1 MSETAAD
8 RQTLFFTLA
17 TAGHVD
23 HGKTSLLRALTGIDP
38 DRLKEEQE
46 RQMTTDLGFAHMRVH
61 VRSESDSPPGQNQ
74 AIGEHDLV
82 ISFIDVPGHGKFLKN
97 MLAGVGGID
106 MALLVV
112 ASDEG
117 PMPQTIQHTKILSL
131 LGIKHAVVA
140 LTKIDMSSEAQQED
154 AEARVRT
161 LLAQYQIDIVDFVK
175 VSCTEKTGIKTLSES
190 LSKNVLQLPKRTLL
204 KGDAAKLEDNANA
217 GANEQVAAFLP
228 IDRVFSKPGYGA
240 VVTGTLVRGEISV
253 NDSVWIEPGE
263 IKGRVRGLETF
274 NQRLTIAR
282 AGQRLAVNISLK
294 ENKTI
299 ERGQAVV
306 GQEVAPTKDLFVAI
320 DKLDDLKASDFKNAL
335 NNQLVKLY
343 HGTAECPSHLRWVA
357 QSDDSSPIFGHL
369 FLEQPL
375 VASPQE
381 RFIIRWGDE
390 GLAGGAIL
398 LADRPRWLNRNK
410 VLQLLA
416 LCNDLNYNMAAKL
429 FLESSPQNMLKEDAL
444 NILLP
449 QTVKNTIVRDLLKSD
464 AIKWGEQIVT
474 LSSRNEIHEKI
485 LREVDNNAKNPDSM
499 TKDAAGVSLEHL
511 RNRILAGIDR
521 QALHQCVHE
530 LVEAGKLARSG
541 DRITLA
547 SGEKR
552 AIPAETLKLQEKI
565 SEILANHICLELSEL
580 AKQTSSDV
588 KLVTFAIGL
597 MSQQGTASVVNYEFA
612 SLNTKLTEA
621 HHVLAKLWRE
631 KRQITPADFR
641 DGLGTSRKYAMA
653 LLAYFDDQRV
663 TRRTGDSRALLKLP
677 S

>member
-1 MSETAAD
+1 MSETVGE
-8 RQTLFFTLA
+8 QQSLFFTLA

-61 VRSESDSPPGQNQ
+61 LDASAKHPTGC
-74 AIGEHDLV
+74 DLV
-82 ISFIDVPGHGKFLKN
+82 ISFIDVPGHGKFIKN

-117 PMPQTIQHTKILSL
+117 PMPQTVQHVKILSL
-131 LGIKHAVVA
+131 LAIKYAVVA
-140 LTKIDMSSEAQQED
+140 LTKIDMSSDAQQDD
-154 AEARVRT
+154 AEQRVRK
-161 LLAQYQIDIVDFVK
+161 LLEQYQISIVDLIK
-175 VSCTEKTGIKTLSES
+175 VSCTQKTGIKALGDS
-190 LSKNVLQLPKRTLL
+190 LSKNVLELPKRTLL
-204 KGDAAKLEDNANA
+204 RGDAAKLEETSNPAVSEKA
-217 GANEQVAAFLP
+217 AAFLP

-240 VVTGTLVRGEISV
+240 VVTGTLVRGEISI
-253 NDSVWIEPGE
+253 NDNVWIEPGE

-274 NQRLTIAR
+274 NQRLTVAR
-282 AGQRLAVNISLK
+282 AGQRLAINISLK
-294 ENKTI
+294 ENKAI
-299 ERGQAVV
+299 ERGHAVV
-306 GQEVAPTKDLFVAI
+306 GHEVSPTKDLLVAI
-320 DKLDDLKASDFKNAL
+320 DTLDNLKAADFKNAL

-343 HGTAECPSHLRWVA
+343 HGTAECPSHLRWVS
-357 QSDDSSPIFGHL
+357 QSDASAPIFGYL

-375 VASPQE
+375 VAAPQE
-381 RFIIRWGDE
+381 RFIIRWGDD

-398 LADRPRWLNRNK
+398 LSDRPRWLNRSKLVELCNY
-410 VLQLLA
+410 
-416 LCNDLNYNMAAKL
+416 CNDLNYSMAARL
-429 FLESSPQNMLKEDAL
+429 FIESSPQNMLKEEAL
-444 NILLP
+444 NVILP
-449 QTVKNTIVRDLLKSD
+449 QSVRTTIVRDLLKSD
-464 AIKWGEQIVT
+464 ATKWGDQIVT
-474 LSSRNEIHEKI
+474 ATSRKEIQEKI
-485 LREVDNNAKNPDSM
+485 LREVEENS
-499 TKDAAGVSLEHL
+499 DAASKIDSKGVSLEHL
-511 RNRILAGIDR
+511 RNRVLAGIDR

-547 SGEKR
+547 SGLQR
-552 AIPAETLKLQEKI
+552 AIPAETAKLQTKI
-565 SEILANHICLELSEL
+565 QEILANHVCLELSEI

-597 MSQQGTASVVNYEFA
+597 MSEQGTASIVNYEFA
-612 SLNTKLTEA
+612 CLNSKIAEA

-653 LLAYFDDQRV
+653 LLAHFDDQRV
-663 TRRTGDSRALLKLP
+663 TRRTGDSRQLLKLP

>member
-1 MSETAAD
+1 MSEAVAD
-8 RQTLFFTLA
+8 QQILFFTLA

-61 VRSESDSPPGQNQ
+61 VDASSKHPSGR
-74 AIGEHDLV
+74 DLV

-106 MALLVV
+106 LALLVV

-117 PMPQTIQHTKILSL
+117 PMPQTVQHVKILSL

-154 AEARVRT
+154 AETGVRE
-161 LLAQYQIDIVDFVK
+161 LLAQYQISIIDFVK
-175 VSCTEKTGIKTLSES
+175 VSCTEKTGIKTLGES
-190 LSKNVLQLPKRTLL
+190 LAKNVLELPKRTLL
-204 KGDAAKLEDNANA
+204 KGDAAKLEDSATYDDI
-217 GANEQVAAFLP
+217 EKVPAFLP

-240 VVTGTLVRGEISV
+240 VVTGTLIRGEISV
-253 NDSVWIEPGE
+253 NDTVWIEPGE

-274 NQRLTIAR
+274 NQRLTVAR

-306 GQEVAPTKDLFVAI
+306 GQEISPTKDLLVSI
-320 DKLDDLKASDFKNAL
+320 DTLDNLKASDFKNAL

-343 HGTAECPSHLRWVA
+343 HGTAECPSHLRWVS
-357 QSDDSSPIFGHL
+357 QSDASAPIFGYL

-375 VASPQE
+375 VAAPQE
-381 RFIIRWGDE
+381 RFIIRWGDD

-398 LADRPRWLNRNK
+398 LSDRPRWLNRSKLIELCNH
-410 VLQLLA
+410 
-416 LCNDLNYNMAAKL
+416 CNDLNYTMAARL
-429 FLESSPQNMLKEDAL
+429 FLESSPQNMLREEAL
-444 NILLP
+444 NVILP
-449 QTVKNTIVRDLLKSD
+449 QSVRVAIVRELLKSD

-474 LSSRNEIHEKI
+474 NDSRKEIQDKI
-485 LREVDNNAKNPDSM
+485 LREVAENS
-499 TKDAAGVSLEHL
+499 DAASKLDARGVSLEHL
-511 RNRILAGIDR
+511 RNRVLAGIDR

-530 LVEAGKLARSG
+530 LVEGGKLARNG

-547 SGEKR
+547 SGQQR
-552 AIPAETLKLQEKI
+552 AIPAETAKLQTKI
-565 SEILANHICLELSEL
+565 QEILSNHICLELSEI
-580 AKQTSSDV
+580 AKLTSSDV

-597 MSQQGTASVVNYEFA
+597 MSEQGTASVVNYEYA
-612 SLNTKLTEA
+612 CLNSKISEA

-653 LLAYFDDQRV
+653 LLAHFDDQRV
-663 TRRTGDSRALLKLP
+663 TRRLGDSRQLLKLP